1 MTWFILAL
9 GAALF
14 WGVRQ
19 VFVKRG
25 FHDISPLWTNIFSG
39 AVALVVWVPT
49 VLFLLGFKLTIP
61 SLPVLLPILL
71 VVAFNMFYYYAISRG

>member
-14 WGVRQ
+14 WGVSQ

-49 VLFLLGFKLTIP
+49 VLFLL
-61 SLPVLLPILL
+61 
-71 VVAFNMFYYYAISRG
+71 